1 MCYDDAREGGKENM
15 KNRDRIRTAL
25 KNDIKTQFWNKYE
38 YEHHLRLYFFR
49 KTT

>member
-25 KNDIKTQFWNKYE
+25 KNGIKTQF
-38 YEHHLRLYFFR
+38 
-49 KTT
+49 